1 MSNFPE
7 KEIALYLQSKL
18 SAKRWRHTLGCQ
30 QTAIQLAERY
40 SLDALK
46 ASQAALCHDY
56 CRSETPQQLLQL
68 AEELHY
74 TCQPA
79 ELQAPILL
87 HGPLA
92 ALLLQRDWQ
101 VEDAEILEAVHYH
114 TTGRLNLGALAK
126 VIFLADGIEPQRDY
140 PGVEELRHLAQED
153 LDAACLA
160 FLQTNLAYL
169 QQKGMAVHPF
179 SYQWLTQLKELMER
193 TAEKRDKRKHSE
205 T

>member
-7 KEIALYLQSKL
+7 AEIALYLQSKL
-18 SAKRWRHTLGCQ
+18 SAKRWQHTLGCQ
-30 QTAIQLAERY
+30 QTAIQLAEHY
-40 SLDALK
+40 GLAVMK
-46 ASQAALCHDY
+46 ARQAALCHDY
-56 CRSETPQQLLQL
+56 CRSETAQQLLQL

-74 TCQPA
+74 ICLPM

-114 TTGRLNLGALAK
+114 TTGRLNLGTLAK
-126 VIFLADGIEPQRDY
+126 VIFLADGIEPHRDY
-140 PGVEELRHLAQED
+140 PGVKALRQLAQEN

-160 FLQTNLAYL
+160 FLQSNLVYL
-169 QQKGMAVHPF
+169 QQNGMAVHPF
-179 SYQWLTQLKELMER
+179 SQQWLVQLKETIER
-193 TAEKRDKRKHSE
+193 TADKRDK
-205 T
+205 